1 MEGIRGGHVEHGMLV
16 GFTSSVGGY
25 YINRY
30 GSQLGTAGKVAANA
44 ALSGVVAEIGGGKFA
59 SGAMTGAFIM
69 MYNELQHPKSDI
81 MLRQKLKRKIE
92 RDGKL
97 TLSEAMKWYKKGNG
111 ETIEVDINSLNL
123 DFLITE
129 VQGKPIGY
137 VFCFSTIRGGI
148 GQFLVYGSLT
158 AKYYGDNMIRLYNDT
173 YNFEP
178 HSTSDEHLRNI
189 ETEIGN
195 FVHGQGTPF
204 QIHFNGT
211 YTIKNAF
218 EQFSNRLSKS
228 PL

>member
-1 MEGIRGGHVEHGMLV
+1 
-16 GFTSSVGGY
+16 
-25 YINRY
+25 
-30 GSQLGTAGKVAANA
+30 
-44 ALSGVVAEIGGGKFA
+44 
-59 SGAMTGAFIM
+59 
-69 MYNELQHPKSDI
+69 